1 MQVHIDRMDH
11 FGNGIGNIN
20 GKIIFVKGALT
31 GETVDVTITKDKK
44 SFMEG
49 TINTIIYKSSKRVE
63 PFCKYFGVCGG
74 CSLCHLNYENTL
86 EYKKERV
93 KNILSKF
100 DIPKINVIRNENDLY
115 YRNKIELKIVD
126 GKLGF
131 YEKSTHNLIEIKEC
145 KVTKKSINKSFEFV
159 KNMKL
164 ENANVIIRANYNDE
178 VLIII
183 DSKEKP
189 VILNPE
195 DYKIVGIILNDKC
208 IYGQD
213 NFMEKINN
221 LFFTV
226 SYNSFF
232 QINNYIN
239 LELFNLIKEN
249 IVGKTVLDLY
259 SGVGTLSIVA
269 SKVVDKVYSIE
280 VTQNAVKNA
289 LINAKINKC
298 DNINFILGKVE
309 DKIGFI
315 NDKIDT
321 VIVDPARAGLDK
333 KTIEVIN
340 NICPQRIIYVSC
352 DTQSLANN
360 LVDLANYEIKKFYIL
375 DMFSYTYHIECFC
388 ILDRKTLKNKDF

>member
-11 FGNGIGNIN
+11 FSNGIGNIN
-20 GKIIFVKGALT
+20 GKIIFVKGALS

-164 ENANVIIRANYNDE
+164 ENANVTIRANYNDE

-213 NFMEKINN
+213 NFMDKINN

-232 QINNYIN
+232 QVNNYIN
-239 LELFNLIKEN
+239 SELFNLIKEN
-249 IVGKTVLDLY
+249 IVGKTILDLY

-321 VIVDPARAGLDK
+321 IIVDPARAGLDK

-340 NICPQRIIYVSC
+340 KLSPQRIIYVSC

-388 ILDRKTLKNKDF
+388 ILDRKIYK

>member
-20 GKIIFVKGALT
+20 GKIIFVKGALP
-31 GETVDVTITKDKK
+31 GETVDVIITKDKK

-74 CSLCHLNYENTL
+74 CSLCHLTYENTL

-164 ENANVIIRANYNDE
+164 ENANVTIRANYNDE

-195 DYKIVGIILNDKC
+195 DYKIVGIVLNDKC

-232 QINNYIN
+232 QVNNYIN
-239 LELFNLIKEN
+239 LELFNLIKQN

-280 VTQNAVKNA
+280 VIANAVKNA

-321 VIVDPARAGLDK
+321 IIVDPARAGLDK

-388 ILDRKTLKNKDF
+388 ILDKK

>member
-20 GKIIFVKGALT
+20 GKIIFVKGALP

-74 CSLCHLNYENTL
+74 CSLCQLNYENTL

-100 DIPKINVIRNENDLY
+100 DIPKINVIKNENDLY

-164 ENANVIIRANYNDE
+164 EYANVTIRANYNDE

-195 DYKIVGIILNDKC
+195 DYKIVGIVLNDKC

-232 QINNYIN
+232 QVNNYIN

-321 VIVDPARAGLDK
+321 IIVDPARAGLDK

-340 NICPQRIIYVSC
+340 KLSPQRIIYVSC

-360 LVDLANYEIKKFYIL
+360 LVDLTNYEIKRFYIL

-388 ILDRKTLKNKDF
+388 ILDRK

>member
-20 GKIIFVKGALT
+20 GKIIFVKGALP

-100 DIPKINVIRNENDLY
+100 DIPKINVIKNENDLY

-164 ENANVIIRANYNDE
+164 ENANVTIRANYNDE

-195 DYKIVGIILNDKC
+195 DYKIVGIVLNDKC

-232 QINNYIN
+232 QVNNYIN

-321 VIVDPARAGLDK
+321 IIVDPARAGLDK

-388 ILDRKTLKNKDF
+388 ILDKK

>member
-63 PFCKYFGVCGG
+63 PFCNYFGVCGG

-86 EYKKERV
+86 EYKKDRV

-145 KVTKKSINKSFEFV
+145 KITKKSINKSFEFV

-164 ENANVIIRANYNDE
+164 ENANVTIRANYNDE

-189 VILNPE
+189 VILDPE
-195 DYKIVGIILNDKC
+195 DYKIVGIVLNDKC

-232 QINNYIN
+232 QVNNYIN

-280 VTQNAVKNA
+280 VIPNAVKNA

-321 VIVDPARAGLDK
+321 IIVDPARAGLDK

-388 ILDRKTLKNKDF
+388 ILDRKIHT

>member
-20 GKIIFVKGALT
+20 GKIIFVKGALP

-100 DIPKINVIRNENDLY
+100 DIPKINVIKNENDLY

-164 ENANVIIRANYNDE
+164 ENANVTIRANYNDE

-195 DYKIVGIILNDKC
+195 DYKIVGIVLNDKC

-232 QINNYIN
+232 QVNNYIN

-249 IVGKTVLDLY
+249 IIGKTVLDLY

-321 VIVDPARAGLDK
+321 IIVDPARAGLDK

-340 NICPQRIIYVSC
+340 KLGPQRIIYVSC

-388 ILDRKTLKNKDF
+388 ILDRK

>member
-63 PFCKYFGVCGG
+63 PFCNYFGVCGG

-86 EYKKERV
+86 EYKKDRV

-131 YEKSTHNLIEIKEC
+131 YEKNTHNLIEIKEC

-159 KNMKL
+159 KNMTL
-164 ENANVIIRANYNDE
+164 ENANVTIRANYNDE

-195 DYKIVGIILNDKC
+195 DYKIVGIVLNDKC

-232 QINNYIN
+232 QVNNYIN
-239 LELFNLIKEN
+239 SELFNLIKEN

-280 VTQNAVKNA
+280 VIPNAVKNA

-321 VIVDPARAGLDK
+321 IIVDPARAGLDK

-388 ILDRKTLKNKDF
+388 ILDRKIHT

>member
-20 GKIIFVKGALT
+20 GKIIFVKGALP

-49 TINTIIYKSSKRVE
+49 NISTIIYKSSKRVE

-115 YRNKIELKIVD
+115 YRNKIELKIMD

-131 YEKSTHNLIEIKEC
+131 YEKNTHNLIEIKEC

-159 KNMKL
+159 KNMTL
-164 ENANVIIRANYNDE
+164 ENANVTIRANYNDE

-195 DYKIVGIILNDKC
+195 DYKIVGIVLNDKC

-232 QINNYIN
+232 QVNNYIN

-269 SKVVDKVYSIE
+269 SKVVDKVCSIE
-280 VTQNAVKNA
+280 VIPNAVKNA

-321 VIVDPARAGLDK
+321 IIVDPARAGLDK

-388 ILDRKTLKNKDF
+388 ILDRKIYK

>member
-20 GKIIFVKGALT
+20 GKIIFVKGALP

-63 PFCKYFGVCGG
+63 AFCKYFGVCGG

-131 YEKSTHNLIEIKEC
+131 YEKNTHNLIEIKEC

-159 KNMKL
+159 KNMTL
-164 ENANVIIRANYNDE
+164 ENANVTIRANYNDE

-195 DYKIVGIILNDKC
+195 DYKIVGIVLNDKC

-232 QINNYIN
+232 QVNNYIN

-280 VTQNAVKNA
+280 VIPNAVKNA

-321 VIVDPARAGLDK
+321 IIVDPARAGLDK

-388 ILDRKTLKNKDF
+388 ILDRKIHT

>member
-31 GETVDVTITKDKK
+31 GETVDVTIIKDKK

-49 TINTIIYKSSKRVE
+49 NINTIIYKSSKRVE

-164 ENANVIIRANYNDE
+164 ENANVTIRANYNDE

-232 QINNYIN
+232 QVNNYIN

-321 VIVDPARAGLDK
+321 IIVDPARAGLDK

-340 NICPQRIIYVSC
+340 KLSPQRIIYVSC

-388 ILDRKTLKNKDF
+388 ILDRKIHT

>member
-20 GKIIFVKGALT
+20 GKIIFVKGALP

-100 DIPKINVIRNENDLY
+100 DIPKINVIKNENDLY

-164 ENANVIIRANYNDE
+164 ENANVTIRANYNDE
-178 VLIII
+178 VFIII

-195 DYKIVGIILNDKC
+195 DYKIVGIVLNDKC

-232 QINNYIN
+232 QVNNYIN

-321 VIVDPARAGLDK
+321 IIVDPARAGLDK

-388 ILDRKTLKNKDF
+388 ILDRK

>member
-20 GKIIFVKGALT
+20 GKIIFVKGALP

-100 DIPKINVIRNENDLY
+100 DIPKINVIKNENDLY

-164 ENANVIIRANYNDE
+164 ENANVTIRANYNDE

-195 DYKIVGIILNDKC
+195 DYKIVGIVLNDKC

-213 NFMEKINN
+213 NFMDKINN

-232 QINNYIN
+232 QVNNYIN

-249 IVGKTVLDLY
+249 IIGKTVLDLY

-321 VIVDPARAGLDK
+321 IIVDPARAGLDK

-388 ILDRKTLKNKDF
+388 ILDRKIHT

>member
-20 GKIIFVKGALT
+20 GKIIFVKGALP

-74 CSLCHLNYENTL
+74 CSLCHLTYENTL

-93 KNILSKF
+93 KNILYKF

-164 ENANVIIRANYNDE
+164 ENANVTIRANYNDE

-195 DYKIVGIILNDKC
+195 DYKIVGIVLNDKC

-232 QINNYIN
+232 QVNNYIN

-321 VIVDPARAGLDK
+321 IIVDPARAGLDK

-388 ILDRKTLKNKDF
+388 ILYKK

>member
-20 GKIIFVKGALT
+20 GKIIFVKGALP

-93 KNILSKF
+93 KNILYKF
-100 DIPKINVIRNENDLY
+100 DIPKINVIKNENDLY

-164 ENANVIIRANYNDE
+164 ENANVTIRANYNDE

-195 DYKIVGIILNDKC
+195 DYKIVGIVLNDKC

-232 QINNYIN
+232 QVNNYIN

-321 VIVDPARAGLDK
+321 IIVDPARAGLDK

-360 LVDLANYEIKKFYIL
+360 LVDLTNYEIKKFYIL

-388 ILDRKTLKNKDF
+388 ILDRK

>member
-20 GKIIFVKGALT
+20 GKIIFVKGALP

-93 KNILSKF
+93 KNILYKF
-100 DIPKINVIRNENDLY
+100 DIPKINVIKNENDLY

-164 ENANVIIRANYNDE
+164 ENANVTIRANYNDE

-195 DYKIVGIILNDKC
+195 DYKIVGIVLNDKC

-232 QINNYIN
+232 QVNNYIN

-321 VIVDPARAGLDK
+321 IIVDPARAGLDK

-388 ILDRKTLKNKDF
+388 ILDKK

>member
-20 GKIIFVKGALT
+20 GKIIFVKGALP

-100 DIPKINVIRNENDLY
+100 DIPKINVIKNENDLY

-145 KVTKKSINKSFEFV
+145 KVTKKSINKSFEFI

-164 ENANVIIRANYNDE
+164 ENANVTIRANYNDE

-195 DYKIVGIILNDKC
+195 DYKIVGIVLNDKC

-232 QINNYIN
+232 QVNNYIN

-249 IVGKTVLDLY
+249 IIGKTVLDLY

-280 VTQNAVKNA
+280 VIANAVKNA

-321 VIVDPARAGLDK
+321 IIVDPARAGLDK

-360 LVDLANYEIKKFYIL
+360 LVDLTNYEIKKFYIL
-375 DMFSYTYHIECFC
+375 DMFSYTYHVECVSVLC
-388 ILDRKTLKNKDF
+388 RKAL

>member
-20 GKIIFVKGALT
+20 GKIIFVKGALP

-63 PFCKYFGVCGG
+63 PFCNYFGVCGG

-86 EYKKERV
+86 EYKKDRV

-159 KNMKL
+159 KNMTL
-164 ENANVIIRANYNDE
+164 ENANVTIRANYNDE

-195 DYKIVGIILNDKC
+195 DYKIVGIVLNDKC

-232 QINNYIN
+232 QVNNYIN

-249 IVGKTVLDLY
+249 IVGKTALDLY

-321 VIVDPARAGLDK
+321 IIVDPARAGLDK

-388 ILDRKTLKNKDF
+388 ILDRKIYK

>member
-63 PFCKYFGVCGG
+63 PFCNYFGVCGG

-86 EYKKERV
+86 EYKKDRV

-131 YEKSTHNLIEIKEC
+131 YEKNTHNLIEIKEC

-159 KNMKL
+159 KNMTL
-164 ENANVIIRANYNDE
+164 ENANVTIRANYNDE

-195 DYKIVGIILNDKC
+195 DYKIVGIVLNDKC

-232 QINNYIN
+232 QVNNYIN

-259 SGVGTLSIVA
+259 SGVGTLSIVT

-280 VTQNAVKNA
+280 VIANAVKNA

-321 VIVDPARAGLDK
+321 IIVDPARAGLDK

-388 ILDRKTLKNKDF
+388 ILDRKIHT

>member
-20 GKIIFVKGALT
+20 GKIIFVKGALP

-49 TINTIIYKSSKRVE
+49 NISTIIYKSSKRVE

-131 YEKSTHNLIEIKEC
+131 YEKNTHNLIEIKEC

-159 KNMKL
+159 KNMTL
-164 ENANVIIRANYNDE
+164 ENANVTIRANYNDE

-195 DYKIVGIILNDKC
+195 DYKIVGIVLNDKC

-232 QINNYIN
+232 QVNNYIN

-280 VTQNAVKNA
+280 VIPNAVKNA

-321 VIVDPARAGLDK
+321 IIVDPARAGLDK

-340 NICPQRIIYVSC
+340 KISPQRIIYVSC

-360 LVDLANYEIKKFYIL
+360 LIDLANYEIKKFYIL

-388 ILDRKTLKNKDF
+388 ILDRKIHT

>member
-31 GETVDVTITKDKK
+31 GETVDVTIIKDKK

-49 TINTIIYKSSKRVE
+49 NINTIIYKSSKRVE

-126 GKLGF
+126 SKLGF
-131 YEKSTHNLIEIKEC
+131 YEKNTHNLIEIKEC

-164 ENANVIIRANYNDE
+164 ENANVTIRANYNDE

-195 DYKIVGIILNDKC
+195 DYKIVGIVLNDKC

-232 QINNYIN
+232 QVNNYIN
-239 LELFNLIKEN
+239 SELFNLIKEN
-249 IVGKTVLDLY
+249 IVGKTILDLY

-280 VTQNAVKNA
+280 VIPNAVKNA

-321 VIVDPARAGLDK
+321 IIVDPARAGLDK

-340 NICPQRIIYVSC
+340 KLSPQRIIYVSC

-388 ILDRKTLKNKDF
+388 ILDRKIHT

>member
-20 GKIIFVKGALT
+20 GKIIFVKGALP

-100 DIPKINVIRNENDLY
+100 DIPKINVIKNENDLY

-164 ENANVIIRANYNDE
+164 ENANVTIRANYNDE
-178 VLIII
+178 VFIII

-195 DYKIVGIILNDKC
+195 DYKIVGIVLNDKC

-232 QINNYIN
+232 QVNNYIN

-321 VIVDPARAGLDK
+321 IIVDPARAGLDK

-360 LVDLANYEIKKFYIL
+360 LVDLTNYEIKKFYIL

-388 ILDRKTLKNKDF
+388 ILDRK

>member
-20 GKIIFVKGALT
+20 GKIIFVKGALP

-93 KNILSKF
+93 KNILYKF
-100 DIPKINVIRNENDLY
+100 DIPKINVIKNENDLY

-164 ENANVIIRANYNDE
+164 ENANVTIRANYNDE

-195 DYKIVGIILNDKC
+195 DYKIVGIVLNDKC

-232 QINNYIN
+232 QVNNYIN

-280 VTQNAVKNA
+280 VIANAVKNA

-321 VIVDPARAGLDK
+321 IIVDPARAGLDK

-360 LVDLANYEIKKFYIL
+360 LVDLTNYEIKKFYIL

-388 ILDRKTLKNKDF
+388 ILDRK

>member
-20 GKIIFVKGALT
+20 GKIIFVKGALP

-100 DIPKINVIRNENDLY
+100 DIPKINVIKNENDLY

-164 ENANVIIRANYNDE
+164 ENANVTIRANYNDE

-195 DYKIVGIILNDKC
+195 DYKIVGIVLNDKC

-232 QINNYIN
+232 QVNNYIN

-321 VIVDPARAGLDK
+321 IIVDPARAGLDK

-360 LVDLANYEIKKFYIL
+360 LVDLTNYEIKKFYIL

-388 ILDRKTLKNKDF
+388 ILDKK

>member
-20 GKIIFVKGALT
+20 GKIIFVKGALP

-145 KVTKKSINKSFEFV
+145 KVTKKSINKSFEFI

-164 ENANVIIRANYNDE
+164 ENANVTIRANYNDE

-195 DYKIVGIILNDKC
+195 DYKIVGIVLNDKC

-232 QINNYIN
+232 QVNNYIN

-280 VTQNAVKNA
+280 VTANAVKNA

-321 VIVDPARAGLDK
+321 IIVDPARAGLDK

-352 DTQSLANN
+352 NTQSLANN

-388 ILDRKTLKNKDF
+388 ILDRKNFEK

>member
-63 PFCKYFGVCGG
+63 PFCNYFGVCGG

-86 EYKKERV
+86 EYKKDRV

-131 YEKSTHNLIEIKEC
+131 YEKNTHNLIEIKEC

-164 ENANVIIRANYNDE
+164 ENANVTIRANYNDE

-195 DYKIVGIILNDKC
+195 DYKIVGIVLNDKC

-232 QINNYIN
+232 QVNNYIN

-259 SGVGTLSIVA
+259 SGVGTLSIVT

-280 VTQNAVKNA
+280 VIPNAVKNA

-321 VIVDPARAGLDK
+321 IIVDPARAGLDK

-340 NICPQRIIYVSC
+340 KISPQRIIYVSC

-388 ILDRKTLKNKDF
+388 ILDRKIHT

>member
-20 GKIIFVKGALT
+20 GKIIFVKGALP

-74 CSLCHLNYENTL
+74 CSLCHLTYENTL

-93 KNILSKF
+93 KNILYKF
-100 DIPKINVIRNENDLY
+100 DIPKINVIKNENDLY

-164 ENANVIIRANYNDE
+164 ENANVTIRANYNDE

-195 DYKIVGIILNDKC
+195 DYKIVGIVLNDKC

-232 QINNYIN
+232 QVNNYIN

-321 VIVDPARAGLDK
+321 IIVDPARAGLDK

-360 LVDLANYEIKKFYIL
+360 LVDLTNYEIKKFYIL

-388 ILDRKTLKNKDF
+388 ILDRK

>member
-20 GKIIFVKGALT
+20 GKIIFVKGALP

-86 EYKKERV
+86 EYKKERI

-100 DIPKINVIRNENDLY
+100 DISKINVIRNENDLY

-131 YEKSTHNLIEIKEC
+131 YEKSTHNLIEIDEC
-145 KVTKKSINKSFEFV
+145 KITKKSINKSFEFV

-164 ENANVIIRANYNDE
+164 ENANVTIRANYNDE

-189 VILNPE
+189 VILDPE
-195 DYKIVGIILNDKC
+195 DYKIVGIVLNDKC

-232 QINNYIN
+232 QVNNYIN

-280 VTQNAVKNA
+280 VIPNAVKNA

-321 VIVDPARAGLDK
+321 IIVDPVRAGLDK

-360 LVDLANYEIKKFYIL
+360 LVYLANYEIKKFYIL

-388 ILDRKTLKNKDF
+388 ILDRK

>member
-20 GKIIFVKGALT
+20 GKIIFVKEALP

-93 KNILSKF
+93 KNILYKF
-100 DIPKINVIRNENDLY
+100 DIPKINVIKNENDLY

-164 ENANVIIRANYNDE
+164 ENANVTIRANYNDE

-195 DYKIVGIILNDKC
+195 DYKIVGIVLNDKC

-232 QINNYIN
+232 QVNNYIN

-280 VTQNAVKNA
+280 VIANAVKNA

-321 VIVDPARAGLDK
+321 IIVDPARAGLDK

-360 LVDLANYEIKKFYIL
+360 LVDLTNYEIKKFYIL

-388 ILDRKTLKNKDF
+388 ILDKK

>member
-31 GETVDVTITKDKK
+31 GETVDVTIIKDKK

-49 TINTIIYKSSKRVE
+49 NINTIIYKSSKRVE

-126 GKLGF
+126 SKLGF
-131 YEKSTHNLIEIKEC
+131 YEKNTHNLIEIKEC

-164 ENANVIIRANYNDE
+164 ENANVTIRANYNDE

-195 DYKIVGIILNDKC
+195 DYKIVGIVLNDKC

-232 QINNYIN
+232 QVNNYIN
-239 LELFNLIKEN
+239 SELFNLIKEN
-249 IVGKTVLDLY
+249 IVGKTILDLY

-280 VTQNAVKNA
+280 VIPNAVKNA

-321 VIVDPARAGLDK
+321 IIVDPARAGLDK

-388 ILDRKTLKNKDF
+388 ILDRKIHT

>member
-20 GKIIFVKGALT
+20 GKIIFVKGALS

-93 KNILSKF
+93 KNILSKY
-100 DIPKINVIRNENDLY
+100 DIPNINVIRNENDLY

-164 ENANVIIRANYNDE
+164 ENANVTIRANYNDE

-195 DYKIVGIILNDKC
+195 YYKIVGIILNDKC

-232 QINNYIN
+232 QVNNYIN

-321 VIVDPARAGLDK
+321 IIVDPARAGLDK

-340 NICPQRIIYVSC
+340 KLSPQRIIYVSC

-388 ILDRKTLKNKDF
+388 ILDRKIHT

>member
-20 GKIIFVKGALT
+20 GKIIFVKGALP
-31 GETVDVTITKDKK
+31 GETIDVIITKDKK

-93 KNILSKF
+93 KNILYKF

-164 ENANVIIRANYNDE
+164 ENANVTIRANYNDE

-195 DYKIVGIILNDKC
+195 DYKIVGIVLNDKC

-232 QINNYIN
+232 QVNNYIN

-321 VIVDPARAGLDK
+321 IIVDPARAGLDK

-388 ILDRKTLKNKDF
+388 ILDRK

>member
-20 GKIIFVKGALT
+20 GKIIFVKGALP

-164 ENANVIIRANYNDE
+164 ENANVTIRANYNDE

-195 DYKIVGIILNDKC
+195 DYKIVGIVLNDKC

-213 NFMEKINN
+213 NFMDKINN

-232 QINNYIN
+232 QVNNYIN

-269 SKVVDKVYSIE
+269 SKEVDKVYSIE

-321 VIVDPARAGLDK
+321 IIVDPARAGLDK

-340 NICPQRIIYVSC
+340 KLSPQRIIYVSC

-360 LVDLANYEIKKFYIL
+360 LVDLTNYEIKKFYIL

-388 ILDRKTLKNKDF
+388 ILDRK

>member
-93 KNILSKF
+93 KNILSKY
-100 DIPKINVIRNENDLY
+100 DIPNINVIRNENDLY

-131 YEKSTHNLIEIKEC
+131 YEKKTHNLIEIKEC

-164 ENANVIIRANYNDE
+164 ENANVTIRANYNDE

-232 QINNYIN
+232 QVNNYIN

-321 VIVDPARAGLDK
+321 IIVDPARAGLDK

-388 ILDRKTLKNKDF
+388 ILDRKIHT

>member
-20 GKIIFVKGALT
+20 GKIIFVKGALP
-31 GETVDVTITKDKK
+31 GETVDVIITKDKK

-93 KNILSKF
+93 KNILYKF
-100 DIPKINVIRNENDLY
+100 DIPKINVIKNENDLY

-164 ENANVIIRANYNDE
+164 ENANVTIRANYNDE

-195 DYKIVGIILNDKC
+195 DYKIGGIVLNDKC

-232 QINNYIN
+232 QVNNYIN

-321 VIVDPARAGLDK
+321 IIVDPARAGLDK

-360 LVDLANYEIKKFYIL
+360 LVDLTNYEIKKFYIL

-388 ILDRKTLKNKDF
+388 ILDRK

>member
-20 GKIIFVKGALT
+20 GKIIFVKGALP

-164 ENANVIIRANYNDE
+164 ENANVTIRANYNDE

-195 DYKIVGIILNDKC
+195 DYKIVGIVLNDKC

-232 QINNYIN
+232 QVNNYIN
-239 LELFNLIKEN
+239 LKLFNLIKEN

-321 VIVDPARAGLDK
+321 IIVDPARAGLDK

-388 ILDRKTLKNKDF
+388 ILDKK

>member
-20 GKIIFVKGALT
+20 GKIIFVKGALP

-74 CSLCHLNYENTL
+74 CSLCHLTYENTL

-93 KNILSKF
+93 KNILYKF

-164 ENANVIIRANYNDE
+164 EYANVTIRANYNDE

-195 DYKIVGIILNDKC
+195 DYKIVGIVLNDKC

-232 QINNYIN
+232 QVNNYIN

-321 VIVDPARAGLDK
+321 IIVDPARAGLDK

-360 LVDLANYEIKKFYIL
+360 LVDLTNYEIKKFYIL

-388 ILDRKTLKNKDF
+388 ILDRK

>member
-86 EYKKERV
+86 EYKKERI

-164 ENANVIIRANYNDE
+164 ENANVTIRANYNDE

-195 DYKIVGIILNDKC
+195 DYKIVGIVLNDKC

-213 NFMEKINN
+213 NFIEKINN

-232 QINNYIN
+232 QVNNYIN

-249 IVGKTVLDLY
+249 IVGKTALDLY

-280 VTQNAVKNA
+280 VIANAVKNA

-321 VIVDPARAGLDK
+321 IIVDPARAGLDK
-333 KTIEVIN
+333 KTIKVIN

-388 ILDRKTLKNKDF
+388 ILDKK

>member
-20 GKIIFVKGALT
+20 GKIIFVKEALP

-100 DIPKINVIRNENDLY
+100 DIPKINVIKNENDLY

-164 ENANVIIRANYNDE
+164 ENANVTIRANYNDE

-195 DYKIVGIILNDKC
+195 DYKIVGIVLNDKC

-232 QINNYIN
+232 QVNNYIN

-321 VIVDPARAGLDK
+321 IIVDPARAGLDK

-360 LVDLANYEIKKFYIL
+360 LVDLTNYEIKKFYIL

-388 ILDRKTLKNKDF
+388 ILDRK

>member
-1 MQVHIDRMDH
+1 MQVHIDRIDH

-20 GKIIFVKGALT
+20 GKIIFVKGALP

-164 ENANVIIRANYNDE
+164 EYANVTIRANYNDE

-195 DYKIVGIILNDKC
+195 DYKIVGIVLNDKC

-232 QINNYIN
+232 QVNNYIN

-321 VIVDPARAGLDK
+321 IIVDPARAGLDK

-340 NICPQRIIYVSC
+340 KLSPQRIIYVSC

-360 LVDLANYEIKKFYIL
+360 LVDLTNYEIKKFYIL

-388 ILDRKTLKNKDF
+388 ILDRK